1 MFLCNFYI
9 ICSFFRRGCEAE
21 VVNPFPQKYILV
33 SLVRT
38 VNVWYILN
46 TFSIEWP
53 KTNWLYEEK
62 AVYQNNCEPHFCRP
76 TTTPNFARFIHL
88 IRWGTV
94 FSVKLESYTLVW
106 TYSSNQIIK
115 FKMPMWS
122 KTLFFCS
129 SVSHAI
135 PHIVNKKKRGHCA
148 RTVYKRSMWC
158 ENYRSL

>member
-1 MFLCNFYI
+1 ML
-9 ICSFFRRGCEAE
+9 FFSPRLWVRGCESFSTKVHLGELGAHCE
-21 VVNPFPQKYILV
+21 CVIHFKYIFHWVTKNKLIV
-33 SLVRT
+33 WRKSRVPKQLRAAFLQANDNTQFRSFYSLDSMRYCV
-38 VNVWYILN
+38 
-46 TFSIEWP
+46 
-53 KTNWLYEEK
+53 
-62 AVYQNNCEPHFCRP
+62 FC
-76 TTTPNFARFIHL
+76 
-88 IRWGTV
+88 
-94 FSVKLESYTLVW
+94 VKLESYTLVW